1 MDCYAP
7 PHKAALRRLLEPTQG
22 GSIHGAQSRRPRRWR
37 GRRRGRVAGSEGAE
51 GDRQGAAT
59 QQVDHPVAVH
69 GRPSCPRLVSHGRR
83 SPAKVPGGLAGSG
96 VACGGH
102 RGRYPR
108 RPLRP
113 GGVQRRTHNRN
124 TLRAPVA
131 QWIEQR
137 FPKSGGGVRGRA
149 SRALRVFGAGA
160 DRSQTSALIRARP
173 HVVGVRVGVNWDAA
187 AGAWSSRRAR
197 LRAAASGARATTPND
212 PGQRP
217 VGQTLHS

>member
-1 MDCYAP
+1 MPRAARYTVLRVGGRGDGEAGGADGLQAARAPRVIGKAQRRSRSTTRSRYMDGP
-7 PHKAALRRLLEPTQG
+7 RVL
-22 GSIHGAQSRRPRRWR
+22 GSCPMDAD
-37 GRRRGRVAGSEGAE
+37 RRR
-51 GDRQGAAT
+51 
-59 QQVDHPVAVH
+59 
-69 GRPSCPRLVSHGRR
+69 
-83 SPAKVPGGLAGSG
+83 KIPGGLAGSG

-113 GGVQRRTHNRN
+113 GGVQRRTDNRN